1 MEQIITIL
9 NNEIKKLQDENFI
22 KTELVKDYTL
32 KVKTFK
38 KIIKLSKEV
47 KTDISIFEQE
57 IESLEKSIDECK
69 IKILDNNV
77 KIVKYEKVKSLLNL
91 E

>member
-1 MEQIITIL
+1 MEQIETIL
-9 NNEIKKLQDENFI
+9 NNEIKKLQDEIFI

-57 IESLEKSIDECK
+57 IESLEKSIEECK
-69 IKILDNNV
+69 IKITDNNI
-77 KIVKYEKVKSLLNL
+77 KIVKYEKVKNLLNL